1 MNSSEKGP
9 IQELWD
15 HRNDPEEWGEEPVEI
30 EARPTGSTIVS
41 FRIPWEEYEELEDA
55 ATAKGESLSEFIRE
69 ALRYRLKGS
78 TLAAFVEMTSG
89 GANQFRLLSDIPARS
104 RGTEASSVLEK
115 PLAGDRDLA
124 GTTP

>member
-41 FRIPWEEYEELEDA
+41 FRIPWEEYEELQDA